1 MKTLLIVDDEVKICV
16 LLSRFFESR
25 GLRTL
30 TANSGSEAL
39 EKLDSNHPDYLLLD
53 IRMPDMS
60 GLDVL
65 RVAKQRQPQLNVVML
80 TALNDAEL
88 AKTAFGLGA
97 SDYLTKPFGWGDQEL
112 ARVFFTPSN

>member
-1 MKTLLIVDDEVKICV
+1 MKTLLIVDDEVKICL

-30 TANSGSEAL
+30 TANSGNEAL
-39 EKLDSNHPDYLLLD
+39 KTLDADHPDYLLLD

-65 RVAKQRQPQLNVVML
+65 RAAKQHHPDVNVVML

-88 AKTAFGLGA
+88 AKAAFRLGA

-112 ARVFFTPSN
+112 ARVFFTPAN